1 MEQKE
6 ESILLWK
13 TGKYTITSLA
23 EMFNI
28 SRPTVHKYIERYEK
42 YGLLGLMELSR
53 APGKVPNKTPDRIEK
68 EIIKIRK
75 KHPRWGA
82 AKLLIL
88 LEDEFPELDLPKLS
102 TVSLIL
108 KRNGLVKERKKRHK
122 VEPKKPILNSRFY
135 SL

>member
-6 ESILLWK
+6 EFILLWK

-28 SRPTVHKYIERYEK
+28 SRTTAHKYIERYEK
-42 YGLLGLMELSR
+42 YGLPGLLEKSR
-53 APGKVPNKTPDRIEK
+53 APRNVPNKTPDRIEK

-88 LEDEFPELDLPKLS
+88 LEDEFPNLDLPKL
-102 TVSLIL
+102 IMEEGIEQE
-108 KRNGLVKERKKRHK
+108 KKEVHRFNK
-122 VEPKKPILNSRFY
+122 VQNCYRGN
-135 SL
+135 